1 MGVVEGEVRSS
12 DQKKTKARDSTC
24 VLKPRLSAHVALTKK
39 PTDLRLP
46 KVIHDQPLGPI
57 PQPPSHPIPGLGSR
71 SRPSA
76 SSCPR
81 HQRSPSTAQRP
92 SSPFISRLVSSR
104 VYSLDL
110 GETLEEEEDS
120 DREIGREAK
129 RGGEFVGSLRD
140 EAEEELSMALKGGKP
155 VGYEGGSSFCTETE
169 GLFLRKENR
178 HEREQETRR
187 GEIREEDERA
197 T

>member
-1 MGVVEGEVRSS
+1 MRVVEGEVRSS

-92 SSPFISRLVSSR
+92 SPPFISRLVSSR

-120 DREIGREAK
+120 DREIGWGREK
-129 RGGEFVGSLRD
+129 KQGGEFVGSLRD
-140 EAEEELSMALKGGKP
+140 EDEEELSMALRGGKP
-155 VGYEGGSSFCTETE
+155 VGYEGGSSFCMETE
-169 GLFLRKENR
+169 GLFLRKETR
-178 HEREQETRR
+178 HERERSRR
-187 GEIREEDERA
+187 GCERA
-197 T
+197 ATYP